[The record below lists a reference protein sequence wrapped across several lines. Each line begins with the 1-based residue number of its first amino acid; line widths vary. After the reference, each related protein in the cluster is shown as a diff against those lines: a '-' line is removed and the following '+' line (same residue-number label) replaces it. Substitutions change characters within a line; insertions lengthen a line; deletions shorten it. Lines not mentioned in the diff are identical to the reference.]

1 MIKIELKRLDDD
13 FLMQA
18 TNESGNSFQMD
29 ASEQIGGKGAAM
41 RPMQVLLASMGGCS
55 SIDVI
60 SILRKQRQ
68 PFTDI
73 QVSLQG
79 EREQG
84 VEPSLFNN
92 IQIHFKIFGDVDPA
106 KAEVAVNL
114 SMEKYCSVAKTLE
127 KTAVI
132 KHSFEIIPATH
143 AK

>member
-1 MIKIELKRLDDD
+1 MKIELKRLDAD
-13 FLMQA
+13 FLMEA
-18 TNESGNSFQMD
+18 TNESGNSFKMD

-68 PFTDI
+68 PLTDI
-73 QVSLQG
+73 QVILNG

-84 VEPSLFNN
+84 VEPSLFND
-92 IQIHFKIFGDVDPA
+92 IHIHFKLFGDIDPA
-106 KAEVAVNL
+106 KAEIAVKL

-132 KHSFEIIPATH
+132 RHSFEIIPA
-143 AK
+143 K

>member
-1 MIKIELKRLDDD
+1 MKIELKRLDAD
-13 FLMQA
+13 FLMEA
-18 TNESGNSFQMD
+18 TNESGNSFKMD
-29 ASEQIGGKGAAM
+29 ASEQIGGKGTAM

-68 PFTDI
+68 PLTDI
-73 QVSLQG
+73 QVILNG

-84 VEPSLFNN
+84 VEPSLFND
-92 IQIHFKIFGDVDPA
+92 IHIHFKLFGDIDPA
-106 KAEVAVNL
+106 KAEIAVKL

-132 KHSFEIIPATH
+132 KHSFEIIPG
-143 AK
+143 K